1 MTLNGHL
8 QNARFCED
16 RKFNMITFDFFQIVH
31 KATDIRLVTNV
42 SLQVQPTVTL
52 WISSNF
58 DSGYACNPLFSGW

>member
-16 RKFNMITFDFFQIVH
+16 RKSIMITFDFLQIVH
-31 KATDIRLVTNV
+31 KATATDICLVTNV

-52 WISSNF
+52 
-58 DSGYACNPLFSGW
+58 